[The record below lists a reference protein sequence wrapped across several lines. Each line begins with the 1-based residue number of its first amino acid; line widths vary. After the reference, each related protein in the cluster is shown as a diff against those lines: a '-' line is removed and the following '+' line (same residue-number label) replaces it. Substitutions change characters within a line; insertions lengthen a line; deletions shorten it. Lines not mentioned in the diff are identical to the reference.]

1 MMAVGKERLYFL
13 PDVVLV
19 VESGNVG
26 AVAYHR
32 LSVQWQDSHFIES
45 DGVPSDARIASARI
59 GSILLD

>member
-1 MMAVGKERLYFL
+1 MAVDKERLYFL

-26 AVAYHR
+26 AVAYDQ
-32 LSVQWQDSHFIES
+32 LSVQWQDSRFIKS

-59 GSILLD
+59 ASILLD